1 MAQWPLPAVC
11 LSDTLSFIVFI
22 LSGIVVVVVGNTLI
36 AHLREIPEILE
47 VFFSLRLIFSYLIE
61 RVCSFQFRFISVRV
75 IVFCKNTRWAEVK
88 SRCCQINITVW

>member
-11 LSDTLSFIVFI
+11 LGDTLSFIVFI
-22 LSGIVVVVVGNTLI
+22 LSGIVVVGNTLI

-61 RVCSFQFRFISVRV
+61 RVCSFQFSFISVRV
-75 IVFCKNTRWAEVK
+75 IVCL
-88 SRCCQINITVW
+88 